1 VVHNREMIT
10 IQSVLCCLVFLT
22 MNLMRTVRCT
32 NVLAT
37 LILASLFIHAKPA
50 RSQQRAC
57 VVSDDG
63 VTVCGRPTA
72 VKKGASKPT
81 QVSAYRKE
89 INNFALLVKGCK
101 RVDANIKCDLVVTN
115 KGVERDLSLNP
126 AFIKIIDSVGR
137 SHQCQTVDFGG
148 VGNVTAKITPGI
160 DYAATITFND
170 IPDQISQA
178 QILEINAGYD
188 VGVFQFRKVSFT
200 N

>member
-1 VVHNREMIT
+1 
-10 IQSVLCCLVFLT
+10 
-22 MNLMRTVRCT
+22 
-32 NVLAT
+32 
-37 LILASLFIHAKPA
+37 
-50 RSQQRAC
+50 
-57 VVSDDG
+57 
-63 VTVCGRPTA
+63 VCGRPTA

-89 INNFALLVKGCK
+89 INKFILLLKGCT
-101 RVDANIKCDLVVTN
+101 RVDANVKCDLVVTN

-126 AFIKIIDSVGR
+126 AFIKIIDSVGK

-178 QILEINAGYD
+178 QILEINTGYD
-188 VGVFQFRKVSFT
+188 VGVFQFRKVSFA